1 MYSFISDIAYLV
13 PDVKDFRQ
21 APLLKSRDLPSA
33 CTSRVLEQK
42 DTHFANGS
50 FVLTIQDTNG
60 EERDW
65 RNGTID
71 AETQA

>member
-1 MYSFISDIAYLV
+1 MYSFISDIPYLV

-42 DTHFANGS
+42 DTHFAKGS
-50 FVLTIQDTNG
+50 CVLTMQDTKKVRARIENG
-60 EERDW
+60 VER
-65 RNGTID
+65 
-71 AETQA
+71 